1 MLGRERFFE
10 RFKGI
15 SKKHLPGLRLPKA
28 VLAPSLR
35 ECIWNIDLPTYQL
48 RVSIYLEPKWP
59 LFLKVNPPKQGLF
72 QSKRGSLWV
81 PGIYIYMYEFVLKS
95 NDIPQD
101 FPLNSPRWFWKIP
114 RDISSLSNSVIS
126 FCFFERIPYW
136 VHFLLPKKTSTQKK
150 KTGKTKKHPASAATT
165 KTWPHLE
172 LVYDLS
178 HKILG
183 MKVGASHGGRP

>member
-81 PGIYIYMYEFVLKS
+81 PGIYIYICMNLFLSQMIFHKTS
-95 NDIPQD
+95 LLIPQD
-101 FPLNSPRWFWKIP
+101 DFEKYLETFLPSLTLWSRFVFLKGFLIGY
-114 RDISSLSNSVIS
+114 IS
-126 FCFFERIPYW
+126 CYQ
-136 VHFLLPKKTSTQKK
+136 KKRPPKK